1 MLPRGDLSYVIR
13 GIGLVK
19 DLNDLGKIVV
29 KTENGVPVFLND
41 VGTLKYGNLERKGIL
56 GYSDKKRN
64 YSESVEGI
72 VLLLRG
78 QNPSQ
83 VLEGVHQAVDE
94 LNNETLP
101 PGVRIHPFWT
111 EQIW

>member
-1 MLPRGDLSYVIR
+1 MVNSEEWINL
-13 GIGLVK
+13 IGHCH
-19 DLNDLGKIVV
+19 NIEP
-29 KTENGVPVFLND
+29 T
-41 VGTLKYGNLERKGIL
+41 NLERKGIL

-83 VLEGVHQAVDE
+83 VLEGVHEAVDE

-101 PGVRIHPFWT
+101 PGV
-111 EQIW
+111 